1 MSKRSKIS
9 KSGKVQ
15 QSFNIGFFVIY
26 VVLACFLLF
35 LVYRYHILAVSNLNI
50 ILTAVIVMI
59 ALVFLTLIIKK
70 KAKIFTMISLIIS
83 IALSLAALV
92 GVQQFVSLANQF
104 NASSN
109 YSSYS
114 MSIAVLADS
123 EIDDISQLTSLAAPM
138 ATDSENIH
146 KLMDDIK
153 ASHSKELTIEEVS
166 SYQAAYKSLL
176 AG

>member
-1 MSKRSKIS
+1 M
-9 KSGKVQ
+9 
-15 QSFNIGFFVIY
+15 
-26 VVLACFLLF
+26 LF
-35 LVYRYHILAVSNLNI
+35 LIFRYHILAISYANVLI
-50 ILTAVIVMI
+50 AIVMI
-59 ALVFLTLIIKK
+59 LLALIALFLILKR

-123 EIDDISQLTSLAAPM
+123 EIDDISQLTSLAATM
-138 ATDSENIH
+138 ATDGENIH
-146 KLMDDIK
+146 KLIDDIK
-153 ASHSKELTIEEVS
+153 ASHSKELTI
-166 SYQAAYKSLL
+166 
-176 AG
+176 